1 VGEYRGF
8 LVHISADKRKGRIYA
23 SGRLEDG
30 DSFALVDESWRP
42 SFYIPAAE
50 AGRAATVARA
60 FPGAAISERGIES
73 FDGRPCVRITADLAD
88 RDACATAIAAAGIET
103 FESDLK
109 PRDAWLL
116 DRGLRSG
123 LLIKGEPVAGK
134 RVGKLFMNP
143 ELGEAEA
150 DIALRWLSIDIETAR
165 DDTVRA
171 MALAG
176 SADEAKTEILLLGA
190 PTKDPRIRSFPTEAD
205 LLLHFAQRVREIDPD
220 VLTGWNVIEFDF
232 RMLAR
237 RFLALGLRFDLGR
250 SEEESR
256 YLEGASGASSALIV
270 SGRQTLDAMRA
281 VRSGPERY
289 EDMSLET
296 VARSVLG
303 RGKSVHERGEDK
315 LAALDRLYEE
325 SPAEFAAYCGL
336 DAALVVGILEKTGLD
351 ALTQM
356 RSSLTGVGID
366 RAWTSIPPFEA
377 IYARGLRKRGIAVP
391 PVPARNRAGS
401 PGGLILE
408 PEPGLFENVLVLDFK
423 SLYPTVIL
431 TFNIDPL
438 AYARAPAGPGRE
450 AEAEGPIEAPNGA
463 RFERDRGILPEAIE
477 DYFARREEAR
487 RRKDPIAVYV
497 YKILMNSFYGV
508 LGAESCRYARR
519 ELAGA
524 VTGFGQKYLSFTRDW
539 AGAQGFRVLYGDTDS
554 VFLSSGLPRG
564 TGAAA
569 LADLGKEICARLNAD
584 IARSV
589 REEYGLESRME
600 IKPEKA
606 YERFYLPRLRS
617 GPADDGEGGDQARAP
632 RGRAKG
638 YAGRIAGSGEIEIKG
653 MEAARS
659 DWTPLARG
667 FQERLLADIFMDRD
681 PALIRAGV
689 DALAKKLFRGEL
701 DEELVFRRV
710 LRRSPEQYVKM
721 EPPHVRAARLMGWT
735 SRRGTVEYLMT
746 VEGAQPTRMRTS
758 PIDYDWY
765 LGHQVMPILR
775 SAAESCGLPLAP
787 RDPGGSQMELD
798 FDA

>member
-30 DSFALVDESWRP
+30 DSFALVDEFWRP
-42 SFYIPAAE
+42 SFYFPTADAAKARKIA
-50 AGRAATVARA
+50 AG
-60 FPGAAISERGIES
+60 FPSAGISECHSES
-73 FDGRPCVRITADLAD
+73 FDGRPCLRAEAGLAE
-88 RDACATAIAAAGIET
+88 REGFARAIAAAGIEA
-103 FESDLK
+103 FEADLK
-109 PRDAWLL
+109 PREAWLL
-116 DRGLRSG
+116 DKGLRAG
-123 LLIKGEPVAGK
+123 LLIKGDPLPGK

-150 DIALRWLSIDIETAR
+150 NIPLRWLSIDIETAR

-171 MALAG
+171 LALA
-176 SADEAKTEILLLGA
+176 SNADEAKTDIFLLGA
-190 PTKDPRIRSFPTEAD
+190 PTSDPRISSFPSETE
-205 LLLHFAQRVREIDPD
+205 LLMHFAQRVRETDPD

-315 LAALDRLYEE
+315 LAALDRLYAE

-336 DAALVVGILEKTGLD
+336 DAALVIGILEKTGLD

-391 PVPARNRAGS
+391 PVPSRNRAGS

-438 AYARAPAGPGRE
+438 AYARAGPGKNANGDE
-450 AEAEGPIEAPNGA
+450 PIEAPNGA
-463 RFERDRGILPEAIE
+463 RFERGRGILPEAIE
-477 DYFARREEAR
+477 DYFKRREEAR
-487 RRKDPIAVYV
+487 GRGDPIAVYV

-539 AGAQGFRVLYGDTDS
+539 SRAHGYRVLYGDTDS

-569 LADLGKEICARLNAD
+569 LADLGKKICAELNAD

-589 REEYGLESRME
+589 LEEYGLESRME

-617 GPADDGEGGDQARAP
+617 GPVDEGESEGPARTP

-667 FQERLLADIFMDRD
+667 FQERLLADIFSDRD
-681 PALIRAGV
+681 PAEIRAGV
-689 DALAKKLFRGEL
+689 DALAKRIFRGEL

-721 EPPHVRAARLMGWT
+721 EPPHVKAARLMGWT
-735 SRRGTVEYLMT
+735 HKRGTVEYLMT
-746 VEGAQPTRMRTS
+746 VEGAQPASMRTS

-798 FDA
+798 FGP